1 MIKEVVISLFLAM
14 IILSLI
20 NFNRI
25 NYKITEGTEVSSR
38 IIKKINGDYKFSSL
52 GKEWNP
58 TDELWKDKN
67 SEDYSEFW
75 KENKKKIRQF
85 LEENEIKENKDFN
98 NKAVIHFRCSDV
110 PFNKDEN
117 YNLLP
122 KEYFYFALEKI
133 EMEQLDE
140 IVFVNCT
147 DWKHSLLSNRCDDF
161 IETIEGWLREKT
173 DIKIRKEKICTDVK
187 KTYEI
192 FLGARILVSTGGGFP
207 FIPGIL
213 KDKGFISPSNIGEGN
228 KELFLKYKDLHEKV
242 HWTMWD
248 KFDRISHNMIDYNT
262 FVYKFYEINSNFK
275 VNLD

>member
-1 MIKEVVISLFLAM
+1 MLLNNSLLNLSGYSQLEKLFLKRWRISFGYRAEHYQLNDSITNSAS
-14 IILSLI
+14 IIRGGL
-20 NFNRI
+20 

-122 KEYFYFALEKI
+122 KEYFHFALEKI
-133 EMEQLDE
+133 EKQTNTKTTTRTTTTTTTTTTATT
-140 IVFVNCT
+140 I
-147 DWKHSLLSNRCDDF
+147 SSSNS
-161 IETIEGWLREKT
+161 G
-173 DIKIRKEKICTDVK
+173 
-187 KTYEI
+187 
-192 FLGARILVSTGGGFP
+192 
-207 FIPGIL
+207 
-213 KDKGFISPSNIGEGN
+213 
-228 KELFLKYKDLHEKV
+228 
-242 HWTMWD
+242 
-248 KFDRISHNMIDYNT
+248 T
-262 FVYKFYEINSNFK
+262 FE
-275 VNLD
+275 